1 MTLSTYFMWANKKTN
16 HSQVTVVQ
24 FGFMLSLQKFKQFQ
38 NSMTTSKV
46 ILKSHLF
53 QQQQPFNDQQ
63 LLSPLMKMPSVKPV
77 KKFQVYF
84 LPAVTTAQ

>member
-1 MTLSTYFMWANKKTN
+1 
-16 HSQVTVVQ
+16 
-24 FGFMLSLQKFKQFQ
+24 
-38 NSMTTSKV
+38 MTTSKV

-77 KKFQVYF
+77 KKIPKKSLYQPQDNF
-84 LPAVTTAQ
+84 

>member
-1 MTLSTYFMWANKKTN
+1 
-16 HSQVTVVQ
+16 
-24 FGFMLSLQKFKQFQ
+24 
-38 NSMTTSKV
+38 MTTSKV

-77 KKFQVYF
+77 KKIPKNHSINLKTTFKFVRIQGLLHLKF
-84 LPAVTTAQ
+84 LACVQRHFTQNNVITT